1 MTKEDPNITS
11 DAIDGASKAFR
22 NLGIMLIVPGS
33 LAVLVHAEVQHL
45 LGWLLLAWASAM
57 LLFADSFK
65 ELSGWKVVTEKT
77 V

>member
-11 DAIDGASKAFR
+11 DAIDGASKAPR
-22 NLGIMLIVPGS
+22 NLETMLTVPGS
-33 LAVLVHAEVQHL
+33 LAVLVHAVVQHL

-57 LLFADSFK
+57 LLLADSFYQF
-65 ELSGWKVVTEKT
+65 SGWKVVTEKA